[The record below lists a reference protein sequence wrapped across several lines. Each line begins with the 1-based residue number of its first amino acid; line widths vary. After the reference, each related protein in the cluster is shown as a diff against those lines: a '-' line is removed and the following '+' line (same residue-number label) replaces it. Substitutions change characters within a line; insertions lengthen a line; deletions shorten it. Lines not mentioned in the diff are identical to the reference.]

1 MSESLDV
8 GKWGLKHA
16 CYVQVWKLY
25 NTKTMDFHL
34 FFCAKKAQEL
44 QVCTNLE
51 IHLLPFPY
59 ISVVT
64 RLWGAHY
71 KLCQALTHC
80 GGLTMGASVL
90 LRSKEACW
98 DRPADFST

>member
-1 MSESLDV
+1 MSRKVWQALHHCKPRVHLCKSLVCGLTGMYGALCQWLKRALHMSESLDV

-59 ISVVT
+59 IRV
-64 RLWGAHY
+64 
-71 KLCQALTHC
+71 
-80 GGLTMGASVL
+80 
-90 LRSKEACW
+90 
-98 DRPADFST
+98 F